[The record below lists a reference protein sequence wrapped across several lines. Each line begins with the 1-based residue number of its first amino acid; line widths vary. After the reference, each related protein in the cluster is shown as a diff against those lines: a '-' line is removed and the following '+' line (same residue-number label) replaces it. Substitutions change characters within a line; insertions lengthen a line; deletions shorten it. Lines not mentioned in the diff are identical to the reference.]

1 MVEGAHV
8 EQVLRESEVRGRR
21 LERLGHW
28 WMPELDG
35 STLDR
40 TLQESDD
47 PIRRRLIFVTGDTL
61 SPTTA
66 AFIRGTGAP
75 VVGKPFEIEDL
86 VRTVNRVLGA

>member
-28 WMPELDG
+28 WMPELDD

-61 SPTTA
+61 GPEAQAFLERTGGPTLA
-66 AFIRGTGAP
+66 
-75 VVGKPFEIEDL
+75 KPFVFVE
-86 VRTVNRVLGA
+86 VR